1 LVFINFKASL
11 ISNRRKSLQII
22 GHALGELGVG
32 GNVGAMEALAE
43 LITYLDPSKGFRK
56 TRNLL
61 GLFKPIRGRRKI
73 YSGHLRRAL
82 QRLTA
87 STNNTTTHHLTA
99 KKEKETLSRVWRIC
113 RQEALGR
120 LATPAQG

>member
-1 LVFINFKASL
+1 VD
-11 ISNRRKSLQII
+11 
-22 GHALGELGVG
+22 ELGVG
-32 GNVGAMEALAE
+32 GNFVAMEALAE

-61 GLFKPIRGRRKI
+61 GLFKPIRERRKI

-87 STNNTTTHHLTA
+87 SANNITTHHLTA
-99 KKEKETLSRVWRIC
+99 KKEKEILSRVWRVY

-120 LATPAQG
+120 LAMPAQR